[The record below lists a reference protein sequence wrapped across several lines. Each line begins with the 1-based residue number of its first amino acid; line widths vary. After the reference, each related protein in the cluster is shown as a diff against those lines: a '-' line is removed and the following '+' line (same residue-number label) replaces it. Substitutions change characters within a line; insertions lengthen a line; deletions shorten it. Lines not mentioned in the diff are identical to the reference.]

1 MKYKVTLEGVNALRV
16 LVYKLAEG
24 VGLLNKA
31 SRSLS
36 SEIQN
41 NQAGAGPH
49 YQEINSLIEEING
62 IISKIDEPV
71 DSVSESITELA
82 DTYEEIIGT
91 PLYSGDYSITAT
103 PFSGSSFLRGGSFS
117 AGMGMTGSS
126 SGSGGSFEGMRTGTL
141 PNGEHAVMGNNYERF
156 VSEYYGSGLTEE
168 CTRIDGDPVVETIDP
183 ADVEG
188 ISFTDREMSNS
199 DIFWNMRGYRRL
211 QTANGDSTFAPSYD
225 MAPYAE
231 GMGSMGLPGDP
242 SSASRFVRTA
252 FSLANAVCEDT
263 EEACVTEAF
272 HILDAAAMV
281 QGTVRTA
288 AGGLDITR
296 YSCCVSMETGTYY
309 YKTYWNNQIT
319 AVKLSS
325 QLRKA
330 KELTVYALR
339 TRQQIL
345 EEN

>member
-1 MKYKVTLEGVNALRV
+1 MKYKVTQEGVNALRV

-31 SRSLS
+31 SRSLN

-82 DTYEEIIGT
+82 DAYEEIIGT
-91 PLYSGDYSITAT
+91 PLYSGDSSITAT
-103 PFSGSSFLRGGSFS
+103 PFSGSSFLRGGAFS
-117 AGMGMTGSS
+117 AGMSMTGSS
-126 SGSGGSFEGMRTGTL
+126 SGSGGTFEGMKTGTL

-188 ISFTDREMSNS
+188 ISFTDREMSNP
-199 DIFWNMRGYRRL
+199 DIFWNMRGYPKDNYL
-211 QTANGDSTFAPSYD
+211 EIASHIPEVQQQLDQGKNLEEICSDPNLKTCAVLYFDPQNMVSAEKSG
-225 MAPYAE
+225 PYY
-231 GMGSMGLPGDP
+231 
-242 SSASRFVRTA
+242 T
-252 FSLANAVCEDT
+252 
-263 EEACVTEAF
+263 
-272 HILDAAAMV
+272 I
-281 QGTVRTA
+281 
-288 AGGLDITR
+288 AGGRHRVLAARILGIR
-296 YSCCVSMETGTYY
+296 IPIRIKSIRTYH
-309 YKTYWNNQIT
+309 
-319 AVKLSS
+319 
-325 QLRKA
+325 
-330 KELTVYALR
+330 
-339 TRQQIL
+339 
-345 EEN
+345 

>member
-1 MKYKVTLEGVNALRV
+1 MCTAFVLRKKAAYFGRNMDLDVPFGEQVVITPENYLFPLKNGQAYKTHLAMIGMAAAAGTYPLYAEAVNEA
-16 LVYKLAEG
+16 
-24 VGLLNKA
+24 GL
-31 SRSLS
+31 
-36 SEIQN
+36 
-41 NQAGAGPH
+41 AGAGLNFPGSAVYH
-49 YQEINSLIEEING
+49 DAAEGADNITPYELIPWILG
-62 IISKIDEPV
+62 QAR
-71 DSVSESITELA
+71 SVREARALLKRVNLLA
-82 DTYEEIIGT
+82 VPFAPDM
-91 PLYSGDYSITAT
+91 PLAPLHFIFAD
-103 PFSGSSFLRGGSFS
+103 R
-117 AGMGMTGSS
+117 
-126 SGSGGSFEGMRTGTL
+126 E
-141 PNGEHAVMGNNYERF
+141 
-156 VSEYYGSGLTEE
+156 
-168 CTRIDGDPVVETIDP
+168 ETIVAEPMADGLHIYEDP
-183 ADVEG
+183 YDVMTNNPP
-188 ISFTDREMSNS
+188 FPYHD
-199 DIFWNMRGYRRL
+199 WNMRGYRRL

-325 QLRKA
+325 QLRQA